1 MQVDGASWRPDAW
14 ARRESVES
22 GPIGRSRSR
31 SRSLGRLALALALV
45 AGLLLAPPVSA
56 KKPKHR
62 VFRFGERALTV
73 GAKGKDVRFLQRALT
88 RLGVSTAIDGAFGK
102 TTFQSVK
109 KFERQR
115 AWPVDGRVSKKE
127 AKRIKKLLARPA
139 SGYYLFGL
147 TSPTLILK
155 SHKAGNAEVKVID
168 SGGNAVATLAV
179 SFGGAESKDASW
191 NGALGAG
198 GWAPDGTY
206 TMKLSDP
213 GTAGAAVTGGQTI
226 PFALHGH
233 YFPVPGT
240 HSFGG
245 AGSRFGAPRGDHIH
259 QGQDMAAACG
269 ERLYVAEGGIL
280 RVNSYQAS
288 GAGYYIVIHGAISG
302 SDYVYMHL
310 QAPSWAPPNTT
321 VYTAQQIGRVGNT
334 GHSSGCHLHFE
345 RWSAPGW
352 YVGGAPYDPLPEL
365 LYWDSYS

>member
-1 MQVDGASWRPDAW
+1 MRAESASWRPHAW
-14 ARRESVES
+14 ARREGVES
-22 GPIGRSRSR
+22 ADMRSRPSP
-31 SRSLGRLALALALV
+31 RSLGRLALALVLV
-45 AGLLLAPPVSA
+45 AGLLLAPPATA
-56 KKPKHR
+56 KKRKHR
-62 VFRFGERALTV
+62 VFHFGDRALSV

-88 RLGVSTAIDGAFGK
+88 KLGVSTGIDGAFGK
-102 TTFQSVK
+102 GTFQSVK

-115 AWPVDGRVSKKE
+115 TWPVNGRVSRKE

-139 SGYYLFGL
+139 ASGYYLFGL
-147 TSPTLILK
+147 TSPTLTLR
-155 SHKAGNAEVKVID
+155 SNKAGNAEVKVSD
-168 SGGNAVATLAV
+168 SGGNEVASIAV
-179 SFGGAESKDASW
+179 SFDSAESKDVSW

-206 TMKLSDP
+206 TMRLSDP
-213 GTAGAAVTGGQTI
+213 GIAGASVTGGQTA

-269 ERLYVAEGGIL
+269 EGLYVAEGGTL
-280 RVNSYQAS
+280 RVNSYQGS

-302 SDYVYMHL
+302 SDYVYMHM
-310 QAPSWAPPNTT
+310 QAPSWAAPNTI
-321 VYTAQQIGRVGNT
+321 VYTAQEIGRVGNT
-334 GHSSGCHLHFE
+334 GSSSGCHLHFE
-345 RWSAPGW
+345 RWSPPGW
-352 YVGGAPYDPLPEL
+352 YVGGTPYDPLPEL

>member
-1 MQVDGASWRPDAW
+1 MRTRP
-14 ARRESVES
+14 RPRY
-22 GPIGRSRSR
+22 
-31 SRSLGRLALALALV
+31 LALALTLAAAL
-45 AGLLLAPPVSA
+45 LFAPPVEA
-56 KKPKHR
+56 KKQKKR
-62 VFRFGERALTV
+62 SFRFGERALSV
-73 GAKGKDVRFLQRALT
+73 GAKGKDVRFLQRSLT
-88 RLGVSTAIDGAFGK
+88 RLGVSTGIDGAFGK
-102 TTFQSVK
+102 STFRSVK
-109 KFERQR
+109 KFERRR

-127 AKRIKKLLARPA
+127 ARKIKKLLARPA

-147 TSPTLILK
+147 TSPTLTLN
-155 SHKAGNAEVKVID
+155 SRKAGNAEVTVTD
-168 SGGNAVATLAV
+168 AAGSTVATLAV
-179 SFGGAESKDASW
+179 NFSGAESKDVSW

-198 GWAPDGTY
+198 GWAADGTY
-206 TMKLSDP
+206 TMTLSDP
-213 GTAGAAVTGGQTI
+213 GTAGATVSGGQTI

-233 YFPVPGT
+233 HFPVPGT

-269 ERLYVAEGGIL
+269 ERLYVAEGGTL

-334 GHSSGCHLHFE
+334 GSSTGCHLHFE
-345 RWSAPGW
+345 RWSPPGW
-352 YVGGAPYDPLPEL
+352 YVGGSAYDPLPEL
-365 LYWDSYS
+365 LYWDTYS

>member
-1 MQVDGASWRPDAW
+1 V
-14 ARRESVES
+14 
-22 GPIGRSRSR
+22 
-31 SRSLGRLALALALV
+31 LALALV
-45 AGLLLAPPVSA
+45 AALLLAPPAEA
-56 KKPKHR
+56 KKKKR
-62 VFRFGERALTV
+62 SYRFGERALSV

-88 RLGVSTAIDGAFGK
+88 RLGVGTGIDGAFGK
-102 TTFQSVK
+102 GTFRSMK
-109 KFERQR
+109 AFERQR
-115 AWPVDGRVSKKE
+115 GWPVNGRVSKKE
-127 AKRIKKLLARPA
+127 AKKIKKLLARPA

-155 SHKAGNAEVKVID
+155 SEKAGDAQVKVSD
-168 SGGNAVATLAV
+168 SGGNEVATLAV
-179 SFGGAESKDASW
+179 SFGGAESTNVSW

-213 GTAGAAVTGGQTI
+213 GTARAAVTGGQTA
-226 PFALHGH
+226 PFPLHGH

-245 AGSRFGAPRGDHIH
+245 AGSRFGASRGDHIH

-269 ERLYVAEGGIL
+269 ERLFVTEGGTL
-280 RVNSYQAS
+280 KVNSYQAS

-302 SDYVYMHL
+302 TDYVYMHMK
-310 QAPSWAPPNTT
+310 APSWAPANTT
-321 VYTAQQIGRVGNT
+321 VYTGQQIGRVGNT
-334 GHSSGCHLHFE
+334 GSSSGCHLHFE

-352 YVGGAPYDPLPEL
+352 YVGGAAYDPLPEL

>member
-1 MQVDGASWRPDAW
+1 MRTRPSP
-14 ARRESVES
+14 RY
-22 GPIGRSRSR
+22 
-31 SRSLGRLALALALV
+31 LALVLALV
-45 AGLLLAPPVSA
+45 AGLLLASPVGAA
-56 KKPKHR
+56 KKHKR
-62 VFRFGERALTV
+62 VFRFGERALSV
-73 GAKGKDVRFLQRALT
+73 GAKGKDVRLLQRALT
-88 RLGVSTAIDGAFGK
+88 RLGVSTGIDGAFGK
-102 TTFQSVK
+102 GTFRSVK
-109 KFERQR
+109 AFERQR
-115 AWPVDGRVSKKE
+115 GWPVNGRVTKKE
-127 AKRIKKLLARPA
+127 AKKIKKLLARPA

-147 TSPTLILK
+147 TSPTLMLD
-155 SHKAGNAEVKVID
+155 SRKAGNAEVKVSD

-179 SFGGAESKDASW
+179 SFSGDESKSVSW

-206 TMKLSDP
+206 TMRLSDP
-213 GTAGAAVTGGQTI
+213 GTANASVTGGQTA
-226 PFALHGH
+226 PFPLHAK

-245 AGSRFGAPRGDHIH
+245 TGSRFGAPRGDHIH

-269 ERLYVAEGGIL
+269 ERLYVAEGGTL

-334 GHSSGCHLHFE
+334 GHSTGCHLHFE
-345 RWSAPGW
+345 RWSPPGW
-352 YVGGAPYDPLPEL
+352 YVGGAAYDPLPEL

>member
-1 MQVDGASWRPDAW
+1 MGAKSASGRPDAW
-14 ARRESVES
+14 ARRKSVES
-22 GPIGRSRSR
+22 AGMRKQPCP
-31 SRSLGRLALALALV
+31 RSLGRLALALALV
-45 AGLLLAPPVSA
+45 ACLLLASPAAA
-56 KKPKHR
+56 KKQKHR
-62 VFRFGERALTV
+62 VFRFGDRALSV
-73 GAKGKDVRFLQRALT
+73 GARGKDVRFLQRALT
-88 RLGVSTAIDGAFGK
+88 KLGVPTGIDGTFGK
-102 TTFQSVK
+102 GTFQSVK

-115 AWPVDGRVSKKE
+115 AWPVDGRVSRKE
-127 AKRIKKLLARPA
+127 AKRIKKLLAKPA

-147 TSPTLILK
+147 TSPTLALK
-155 SHKAGNAEVKVID
+155 SHKAGNAQVKVTD
-168 SGGNAVATLAV
+168 SGGNEVAEIGV
-179 SFGGAESKDASW
+179 NFGGSESKDVSW

-213 GTAGAAVTGGQTI
+213 GAAGAAVTGGQTT

-240 HSFGG
+240 HNFGG

-259 QGQDMAAACG
+259 QGQDVAAACG
-269 ERLYVAEGGIL
+269 ERLYVAEGGTL
-280 RVNSYQAS
+280 RVNAYQAS

-302 SDYVYMHL
+302 SDYVYMHM
-310 QAPSWAPPNTT
+310 QAPSWAPPNTI

-334 GHSSGCHLHFE
+334 GHSEGCHLHFE

-352 YVGGAPYDPLPEL
+352 YVGGAAYDPLPEL